1 MQCSTVFCCLLS
13 ANNNKL
19 KSSRHIPSCIL
30 IREVVLRMYDA
41 YEALPIL
48 EKLPLQIECIAAYGK
63 NLNHFIHFDF
73 SVDITRII
81 LVTPTIRNR
90 CDAIAN

>member
-1 MQCSTVFCCLLS
+1 MALLYLQQNRKHKATAECSVVQCFAICLLS

-30 IREVVLRMYDA
+30 IRKVVLRMYDA

-63 NLNHFIHFDF
+63 NLISFYSF
-73 SVDITRII
+73 
-81 LVTPTIRNR
+81 
-90 CDAIAN
+90 